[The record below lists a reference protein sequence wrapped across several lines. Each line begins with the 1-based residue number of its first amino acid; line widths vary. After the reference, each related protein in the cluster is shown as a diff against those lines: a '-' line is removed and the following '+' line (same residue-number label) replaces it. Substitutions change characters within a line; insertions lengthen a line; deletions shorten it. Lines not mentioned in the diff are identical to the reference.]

1 MRELN
6 EKELEM
12 VAGGDQ
18 VAQSAATSDQAA
30 ATVLTGV
37 FAHKA
42 AVGNIEQSA
51 SNTSVAAIIN
61 GSFDHSFNR

>member
-18 VAQSAATSDQAA
+18 TAQSVATSDQQA
-30 ATVLTGV
+30 ATVLTNV
-37 FAHKA
+37 LANKA
-42 AVGNIEQSA
+42 AVGNIAQST
-51 SNTSVAAIIN
+51 SNTSVAAILN
-61 GSFDHSFNR
+61 HVFNHSGNR

>member
-18 VAQSAATSDQAA
+18 TAQSAATSEQEA
-30 ATVLTGV
+30 ATVLTDV
-37 FAHKA
+37 FAKKA
-42 AVGNIEQSA
+42 AVGNVAQSA
-51 SNTSVAAIIN
+51 SNTSCYLVLP
-61 GSFDHSFNR
+61 

>member
-18 VAQSAATSDQAA
+18 TAQSAATSEQEA
-30 ATVLTGV
+30 ATVLTDV
-37 FAHKA
+37 FAKKA
-42 AVGNIEQSA
+42 AVGNVAQSA
-51 SNTSVAAIIN
+51 SNTSVAAILN
-61 GSFDHSFNR
+61 HAFNHSGNH

>member
-18 VAQSAATSDQAA
+18 TAASAASSDQQA
-30 ATVLTGV
+30 ATVLTDV
-37 FAHKA
+37 YAKKA
-42 AVGNIEQSA
+42 AVGNIDQHA
-51 SNTSVAAIIN
+51 TNVSVAAIIN
-61 GSFDHSFNR
+61 GSFNHAFNK